1 MTNENRQHQEQLVRD
16 AQDLQNRM
24 ERHDRLDSILILEAN
39 HALTLDDMAMFSEHT
54 EAKADSDA

>member
-1 MTNENRQHQEQLVRD
+1 MTNENRHHQEQRLRYG
-16 AQDLQNRM
+16 QDLQDLM

-39 HALTLDDMAMFSEHT
+39 HAPTLDDMAMFPEHT